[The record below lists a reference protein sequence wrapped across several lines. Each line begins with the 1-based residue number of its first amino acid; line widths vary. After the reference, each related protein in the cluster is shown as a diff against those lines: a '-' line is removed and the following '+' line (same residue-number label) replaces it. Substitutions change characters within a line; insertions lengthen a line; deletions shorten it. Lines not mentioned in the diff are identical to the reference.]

1 MTHDREAGQTRTKR
15 SWTLYGS
22 WSTWSLSLSM
32 VFTHRCIDDGIAG
45 FIIDDIAYGEDGLS
59 KVSIPRHLSDQR

>member
-1 MTHDREAGQTRTKR
+1 
-15 SWTLYGS
+15 
-22 WSTWSLSLSM
+22 M
-32 VFTHRCIDDGIAG
+32 VFIHRCIDDGIAG